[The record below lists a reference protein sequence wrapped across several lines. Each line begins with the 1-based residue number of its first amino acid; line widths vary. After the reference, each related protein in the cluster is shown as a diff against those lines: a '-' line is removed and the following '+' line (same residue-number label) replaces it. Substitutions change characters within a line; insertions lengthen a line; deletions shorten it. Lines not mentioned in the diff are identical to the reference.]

1 MDHSSQTYSRGAP
14 KHFKA
19 LHYLIISAVVPTF
32 AFDIPV
38 AAIQHNPGSILGIIM
53 VGVSAILSVYR
64 SGLLKRAKS
73 DGQSHEYQVLL
84 PDQDILEQAISTV
97 QAKIGQTEKTF
108 FAMVDFVLASTLLVA
123 TVLLYVLHGN
133 SYSRYYGYHE
143 DSGMVVVK
151 TWGSLPM
158 TMVW

>member
-1 MDHSSQTYSRGAP
+1 
-14 KHFKA
+14 
-19 LHYLIISAVVPTF
+19 
-32 AFDIPV
+32 
-38 AAIQHNPGSILGIIM
+38 M